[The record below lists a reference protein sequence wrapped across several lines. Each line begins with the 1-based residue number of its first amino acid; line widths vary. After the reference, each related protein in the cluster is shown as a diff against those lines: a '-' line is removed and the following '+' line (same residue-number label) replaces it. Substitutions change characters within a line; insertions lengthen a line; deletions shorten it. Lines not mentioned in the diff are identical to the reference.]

1 MMNDRISIP
10 VLTRC
15 DSRGFTFVEILA
27 AMLFMAIV
35 IPVTIQGITI
45 ANRAGI
51 VAERKRLA
59 GELANRKLTEI
70 LLEDTWRD
78 GDQEGDFE
86 DLGEDQP
93 LSYTWKLST
102 TAWEEDAMRLITLE
116 VFYKV
121 QEREYS
127 VSLSTLAPEAEESAE

>member
-1 MMNDRISIP
+1 MINS
-10 VLTRC
+10 VSKALFAGQA
-15 DSRGFTFVEILA
+15 SRGFTFVEILA

-51 VAERKRLA
+51 VAKRKRLA

-70 LLEDTWRD
+70 LLEESWRD
-78 GDQEGDFE
+78 GDREGAFD
-86 DLGEDQP
+86 DLGEEQSV
-93 LSYTWKLST
+93 SYTWKLST
-102 TAWEEDAMRLITLE
+102 TAWEEDTMRLITIE

-127 VSLSTLAPEAEESAE
+127 VSLSTLAPETEESTE